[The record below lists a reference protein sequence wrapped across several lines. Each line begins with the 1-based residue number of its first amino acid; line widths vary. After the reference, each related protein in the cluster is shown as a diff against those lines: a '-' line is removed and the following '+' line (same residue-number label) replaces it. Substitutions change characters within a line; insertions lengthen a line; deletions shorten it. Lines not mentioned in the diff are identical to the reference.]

1 MTQAYFNT
9 KFFEK
14 LKKGG
19 NMIKKL
25 LLVVAALSLI
35 IPAAACTP
43 KEAETI
49 KIGCLLDTSGDL
61 AAMGV
66 RILDAARLAVE
77 DINAAGGV
85 LGKQVELVEEDGA
98 TDPAIGFNGVKKMI
112 EIDGVQVIAGPMITG
127 ASLLSIPYA
136 NGHKVPLITPSATG
150 IPLSEE
156 EGTEWFFRTCLR
168 DDAQGLML
176 ADIVMDKG
184 YTKLATIVLDN
195 SYGKGL
201 ETYILEGLEA
211 AGWQGENVVSIHY
224 SEAAKDYRT
233 ELQQIADSDADV
245 VLAVTYCDDG
255 IMIFKQAL
263 EMGLDEIAWLGCDG
277 NYGSGL
283 FEEAKSA
290 EFMEKAIVAGTRTV
304 GTGAIC
310 DHFNTA
316 YEDKYGETPEV
327 YCDTV
332 YDAVWAAAKAIE
344 AAGVYDGE
352 AIRVALTELEFDG
365 ATGPIAFN
373 DIGDRNAGSFE
384 IWQVVKDATTT
395 TGYKNAPIEIVAWSM

>member
-1 MTQAYFNT
+1 
-9 KFFEK
+9 
-14 LKKGG
+14 
-19 NMIKKL
+19 MIKKL
-25 LLVVAALSLI
+25 LSIVVGLSLL

-43 KEAETI
+43 KEAETTI

-61 AAMGV
+61 AAMGT

-98 TDPAIGFNGVKKMI
+98 TDPAIGFDGVKKMI
-112 EIDGVQVIAGPMITG
+112 EINGVQVIVGPMITG
-127 ASLLSIPYA
+127 ASLLSIPYVTE
-136 NGHKVPLITPSATG
+136 HKVPLITPSATG
-150 IPLSEE
+150 IQLSEE

-168 DDAQGLML
+168 DDAQGRAL

-195 SYGKGL
+195 TYGKGL
-201 ETYILEGLEA
+201 ETGIVEGLEA
-211 AGWQGENVVSIHY
+211 AGWQGEQVVSIHY
-224 SEAAKDYRT
+224 AEGAKDYRT
-233 ELQQIADSDADV
+233 ELQQIADSNPDV

-255 IMIFKQAL
+255 IIVFKQAL
-263 EMGLDEIAWLGCDG
+263 EMDLDEIAWLGCDG

-283 FEEAKSA
+283 FEVPSSA

-304 GTGAIC
+304 GTGTMC

-316 YEDKYGETPEV
+316 YEAKYGEAPEV

-352 AIRVALTELEFDG
+352 AIRVALTGLEFTG
-365 ATGPIAFN
+365 ATGPISYN
-373 DIGDRNAGSFE
+373 ELGDRTAGDFE
-384 IWQVVKDATTT
+384 VWQVVEDATTE
-395 TGYKNAPIEIVAWSM
+395 TGYKNERIEVVSWSM